1 MLVPHLHLC
10 NQAGFRDNAAKSGKP
25 GHNRDIG
32 PKSGTVPAKPGHLAT
47 MGQTGDDTGF
57 YQNVFEIT
65 FSIHFYVN
73 E

>member
-1 MLVPHLHLC
+1 MFFMLGYVADSFSFKLTMILVKL
-10 NQAGFRDNAAKSGKP
+10 AVIRD
-25 GHNRDIG
+25 
-32 PKSGTVPAKPGHLAT
+32 
-47 MGQTGDDTGF
+47 QTGDDTGF